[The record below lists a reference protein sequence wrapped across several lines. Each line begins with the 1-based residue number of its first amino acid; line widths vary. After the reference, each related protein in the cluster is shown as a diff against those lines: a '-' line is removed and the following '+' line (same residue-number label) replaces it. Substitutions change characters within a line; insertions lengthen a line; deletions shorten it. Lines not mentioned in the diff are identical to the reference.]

1 MEPLDELRA
10 KIADFPGY
18 GDELERRRSDEYVRA
33 YLGEALAAFAA
44 RTELEPGVRQRLD
57 DLTLRLAF
65 ADQRAFSEHLRSGE
79 RQTGDGAVM
88 RADAAA
94 VELAGQAASLD
105 ADTAPHFLDAVAAVI
120 DEREAALRAATLK
133 MA

>member
-44 RTELEPGVRQRLD
+44 RTELDPGVRQRLD
-57 DLTLRLAF
+57 ELTLRLAF

-79 RQTGDGAVM
+79 EETGDGAVM

-94 VELAGQAASLD
+94 VELAGRAATLD
-105 ADTAPHFLDAVAAVI
+105 AGSAPRFLDEVATML
-120 DEREAALRAATLK
+120 DGREAALRAAALK